1 MLMIQD
7 PFIALS
13 LSALFGL
20 LLGLIVSRGSDSA
33 GYKKQLEEERQN
45 TFEKE
50 KEISGEIYGS
60 LYELHHGLVKTI
72 KSYDSAVKT
81 VLDKLPTPIEKI
93 QELGL
98 QDNVPLTIKLDDSE
112 VVKSPE
118 VKSEVV
124 NDSAEAAELVDAEF
138 SSEAHDLA
146 QSKKLKNEAAEK
158 LKMEAAAKA
167 AKAAEEPQLGSVSG
181 DDWSQPIANP

>member
-1 MLMIQD
+1 MLILQD

-13 LSALFGL
+13 LSAPFGV
-20 LLGLIVSRGSDSA
+20 LLGLIVSRSSDGA
-33 GYKKQLEEERQN
+33 GYKKELEEERQK

-98 QDNVPLTIKLDDSE
+98 QDNVPLTIKLDESE
-112 VVKSPE
+112 VVT
-118 VKSEVV
+118 EVV
-124 NDSAEAAELVDAEF
+124 SSPAEGAEAAELMDAEF

-146 QSKKLKNEAAEK
+146 QSKKVEAE
-158 LKMEAAAKA
+158 AKA
-167 AKAAEEPQLGSVSG
+167 KMAEEPQLGSVSG
-181 DDWSQPIANP
+181 DDWSQPIANR